1 MISLFKTPLRAGF
14 LLASLATAILAGHA
28 QAAETAYPLTLQN
41 CGRQITI
48 DKAPTK
54 TVSIGQS
61 STEILYLLGLA
72 DKVVGTALWVGP
84 VLKGYE
90 EVNARIDRLAD
101 NDPSF
106 ESVLARKPDLVTVQF
121 QWQVGPEG
129 VVARPE
135 QFEEL
140 GIPVY
145 TSPSDCVGKENS
157 AASDGVRHQV
167 FTMDLVYREIRE
179 LAEIYNV
186 QDKGEAV
193 VADLKA
199 REEAARAKVASAKG
213 KLSAVFWF
221 SSAADADPYVAGR
234 NGAPGYIMSALGIE
248 NIIKTDDEWPT
259 VGWETIA
266 RANPTMIV
274 AGSMERRRYPLDSL
288 EAKLDFLKSDPVASL
303 MPAVAKG
310 YVFDM
315 DAQAMNPTIRTI
327 EGIELLADSIAK
339 AGLAQ

>member
-1 MISLFKTPLRAGF
+1 MTSFFKTPLRAGF
-14 LLASLATAILAGHA
+14 LFASLTAGTLASAA
-28 QAAETAYPLTLQN
+28 QAAQTTYPLTMEN

-48 DKAPTK
+48 EKAPK
-54 TVSIGQS
+54 QTVSIGQS

-72 DKVVGTALWVGP
+72 DKVAGTALWVGP

-90 EVNARIDRLAD
+90 QVNAGIHRLAD

-106 ESVLARKPDLVTVQF
+106 ESVLAKKPDIITVQF

-129 VVARPE
+129 VVAKPE

-145 TSPSDCVGKENS
+145 TSPSDCTGKENS
-157 AASDGVRHQV
+157 GSSDGVRHQV
-167 FTMDLVYREIRE
+167 FTMDLVYQEIRE
-179 LAEIYNV
+179 LAQIYNV
-186 QDKGEAV
+186 QDKGEEV
-193 VADLKA
+193 VADLQK
-199 REEAARAKVASAKG
+199 REQAARAKVASAEG

-221 SSAADADPYVAGR
+221 SSAADADPYVAGK

-248 NIIKTDDEWPT
+248 NIIQTDDEWPT

-266 RANPTMIV
+266 KANPTIIV

-288 EAKLDFLKSDPVASL
+288 EAKLGFLKTDPVANL
-303 MPAVAKG
+303 MPAVKNG
-310 YVFDM
+310 HVFNM
-315 DAQAMNPTIRTI
+315 DAQAMNPTIRTV
-327 EGIELLADSIAK
+327 EGMEALANAIAES
-339 AGLAQ
+339 GLAK

>member
-1 MISLFKTPLRAGF
+1 MISPFKTPLRAGF

-84 VLKGYE
+84 VLKGFE